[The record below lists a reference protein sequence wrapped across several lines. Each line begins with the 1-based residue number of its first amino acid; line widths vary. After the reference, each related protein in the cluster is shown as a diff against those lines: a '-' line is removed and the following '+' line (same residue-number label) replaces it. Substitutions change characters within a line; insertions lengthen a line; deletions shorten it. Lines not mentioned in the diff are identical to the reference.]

1 MSDPLHVLFVEDD
14 PTDVELAMLELESA
28 GFEVQWQRVDTEA
41 DYLAALD
48 RVPDLIV
55 ADHNM
60 PRFDARRALVLL
72 QDRGLDIPFIL
83 VSGTVG
89 EEAAAA
95 MMRAGAHDYL
105 LKGHLARLP
114 EAVRRELR
122 EARVRVQEAAGRQAL
137 RESEQRYRS
146 LVHATSQMV
155 WLSDA
160 EGRFTEPQAG
170 WQRFTGQTDRAVLG
184 YGWRDALHPDELAGA
199 VADWQKARNRH
210 TLFSTECRVRRHDG
224 LYRYF
229 AVRGAPVANE
239 DGTVREWVGVC
250 VDISDHKLAEIALR
264 ESEERFRRV
273 VETMPDTLY
282 VAETS
287 DLRTSFVSPAIE
299 RLTGFT
305 PAQWLGDPS
314 IRMRLLGEECQR
326 ARVELVRSVPVDRR
340 FVQLSYPLKT
350 RDGSRRW
357 VQDRMALVRND
368 AGQVERVFGVVTDIT
383 QKREAEQEMDK
394 LSQVVRQAADAIMI
408 TDPEGVIEY
417 VNPAFEAISGYSRE
431 EVTGL
436 PARVLRSG
444 EHDAEVYRKLW
455 QTVRSGRTFRDVL
468 TNRRKDGSLFTNE
481 QVITPLVDD
490 NGTVSHYISTARDI
504 TEQIYTE
511 ERLGYLAYHDPLTGL
526 RNRGA
531 LAEQMA
537 DVLRHAHR
545 TGGRVALV
553 MLGLDRFKLVN
564 ETLGYEAGDQTLKL
578 MAQRLVDSVREAD
591 IVARL
596 EGDEFALVLQ
606 DLESVDDIVVTV
618 RQIRQCVAE
627 PLVVAGRQ
635 FYLTASVGVCSY
647 PDDGEDTD
655 VLLRYADIALSRAKQ
670 QGKNGYQFYS
680 EEMSTHAVQWFT
692 TEVDLRRALER
703 EQFRVHYQ
711 PQVDLRTGRVM
722 GVEALLRWQHPER
735 GLLGPNAFMPM
746 LEETGLIVDVSEW
759 VLRQVCRQNRLWQQA
774 GLAPVKVAV
783 NISWRQFTTGRLA
796 NDVAAALQQSGLA
809 AEHLELELTESVLAH
824 DPERANQCLQQLK
837 SYGISV
843 SLDDFGTGYSSLS
856 YLKRFPIDTVKI
868 DKSFITEITSDPD
881 DAAIARAVIAMS
893 HSLRMKV
900 VAEGVETEGQLG
912 FLKMHGCDAMQ
923 GYYFSPPIC
932 ADDVAVLL
940 SEGRRVEMPV
950 KAQTEQR
957 TLLVVDDEPNIRRAI
972 TRSLHV
978 DGYRILSAGSAAEGF
993 EVLATNTVGVVLS
1006 DQRMPGM
1013 TGTEFLARVR
1023 ELYPSIVRVV
1033 LSGYTDVRTV
1043 TEAVNRGQIYKF
1055 LTKPWDDDELR
1066 KEVEAAFER
1075 HEQSAGTGTGT
1086 GGAWTGG
1093 AVPS

>member
-1 MSDPLHVLFVEDD
+1 MGDPLQVLFVEDNAM
-14 PTDVELAMLELESA
+14 DVELAMLELEAA
-28 GFEVQWQRVDTEA
+28 GFELQWQRADTEA
-41 DYLAALD
+41 AYLAALE
-48 RVPDLIV
+48 RVPDLII
-55 ADHNM
+55 ADHAM
-60 PRFDARRALVLL
+60 PRFDAPRALALL
-72 QDRGLDIPFIL
+72 QRRGLDIPFIL

-95 MMRAGAHDYL
+95 MMRAGAHDYI

-122 EARVRVQEAAGRQAL
+122 EARVRAQEAAGRQ
-137 RESEQRYRS
+137 
-146 LVHATSQMV
+146 
-155 WLSDA
+155 
-160 EGRFTEPQAG
+160 
-170 WQRFTGQTDRAVLG
+170 
-184 YGWRDALHPDELAGA
+184 
-199 VADWQKARNRH
+199 
-210 TLFSTECRVRRHDG
+210 
-224 LYRYF
+224 
-229 AVRGAPVANE
+229 
-239 DGTVREWVGVC
+239 
-250 VDISDHKLAEIALR
+250 ALR

-282 VAETS
+282 VAETP
-287 DLRTSFVSPAIE
+287 DLRTCFVSPAIE
-299 RLTGFT
+299 RLTGYT

-314 IRMRLLGEECQR
+314 IRLRLLGEECLR

-340 FVQLSYPLKT
+340 FAQLSYPVQT

-368 AGQVERVFGVVTDIT
+368 AGQVEGVFGVVTDIT
-383 QKREAEQEMDK
+383 QRREAEQEMHK

-408 TDPEGVIEY
+408 TDPDGMIEY
-417 VNPAFEAISGYSRE
+417 VNPAFEAISGYSRG

-436 PARVLRSG
+436 PVSVLRSG
-444 EHDAEVYRKLW
+444 KHDAEVYSNLW

-490 NGTVSHYISTARDI
+490 NGRVSHYISTARDI
-504 TEQIYTE
+504 TEQIYTK

-526 RNRGA
+526 RNRAA
-531 LAEQMA
+531 LAEQMV
-537 DVLRHAHR
+537 DVLHHARR

-578 MAQRLVDSVREAD
+578 MAQRLADNVREAD
-591 IVARL
+591 VVARL

-627 PLVVAGRQ
+627 PLVVGGRE
-635 FYLTASVGVCSY
+635 FYLTASVGVCSC

-655 VLLRYADIALSRAKQ
+655 ALLRYADIALNRAKQ

-680 EEMSTHAVQWFT
+680 EEMSTHAVHWFT
-692 TEVDLRRALER
+692 TEVDLRHALER
-703 EQFRVHYQ
+703 GEFRVHYQ
-711 PQVDLRTGRVM
+711 PQVDLHTGHVV

-746 LEETGLIVDVSEW
+746 LEETGLIVDVSAW
-759 VLRQVCRQNRLWQQA
+759 VLGEACRQGRLWQRA
-774 GLAPVKVAV
+774 GLPPVKVAV
-783 NISWRQFTTGRLA
+783 NISWRQFTAGRLA
-796 NDVAAALQQSGLA
+796 NHVAAALELSGLA

-824 DPERANQCLQQLK
+824 DPERANRCLQQLK
-837 SYGISV
+837 GYGISV

-868 DKSFITEITSDPD
+868 DKSFIAEITSDPD
-881 DAAIARAVIAMS
+881 DAAIARAIIAMS

-912 FLKMHGCDAMQ
+912 FLQRHGCDAMQ
-923 GYYFSPPIC
+923 GYYFSRPVC
-932 ADDVAVLL
+932 ADDMAMLL
-940 SEGRRVEMPV
+940 SQRRKVETPV
-950 KAQTEQR
+950 RVQTEQR
-957 TLLVVDDEPNIRRAI
+957 TLLVVDDEKNIRRAV
-972 TRSLHV
+972 TRSLQV
-978 DGYRILSAGSAAEGF
+978 DGYRILSAACAVEAF
-993 EVLATNTVGVVLS
+993 EILATNDVGVVLS

-1023 ELYPSIVRVV
+1023 ELYPAIVRMV
-1033 LSGYTDVRTV
+1033 LSGYTDVKTV

-1066 KEVEAAFER
+1066 REVNAAFER
-1075 HEQSAGTGTGT
+1075 YEQSPGPGTGRDLMDGVIP
-1086 GGAWTGG
+1086 G
-1093 AVPS
+1093 